1 MEREALKKEHEKTGG
16 SKKLPII
23 IKKL

>member
-1 MEREALKKEHEKTGG
+1 MEREALKKDYEKTGG